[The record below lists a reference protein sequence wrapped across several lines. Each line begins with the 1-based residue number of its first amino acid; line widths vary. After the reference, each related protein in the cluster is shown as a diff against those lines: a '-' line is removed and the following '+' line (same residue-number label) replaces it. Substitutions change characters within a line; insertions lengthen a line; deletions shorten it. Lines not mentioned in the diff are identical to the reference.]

1 MILKPL
7 KKENRK
13 LNAEIK
19 SNNLA
24 LLSPINNKEDRK
36 ESKTLNLD
44 DINLIENK
52 QLNNRNPSITIMTKP
67 KINNSNNNNNDK
79 VDTNTMLLIVCILFL
94 ITEFPQAILIFV
106 SIFDSNFYNF
116 VYKPL
121 GDLMDVLVLINNSI
135 NFILYC
141 TMSNEFRKV
150 ILNFFKKK

>member
-1 MILKPL
+1 MNEANNIFLNQLRLNDDQPL
-7 KKENRK
+7 NFELTNFGTKH
-13 LNAEIK
+13 
-19 SNNLA
+19 
-24 LLSPINNKEDRK
+24 SPIRNVNK
-36 ESKTLNLD
+36 SV
-44 DINLIENK
+44 NK
-52 QLNNRNPSITIMTKP
+52 VK
-67 KINNSNNNNNDK
+67 KINER
-79 VDTNTMLLIVCILFL
+79 VDTTKMLLIVCILFL

-106 SIFDSNFYNF
+106 SIFDSNFYNY

>member
-1 MILKPL
+1 MNEANNIFLNQLRINDDQPL
-7 KKENRK
+7 NFELTDCTKRH
-13 LNAEIK
+13 
-19 SNNLA
+19 
-24 LLSPINNKEDRK
+24 SPIRNVNKAV
-36 ESKTLNLD
+36 
-44 DINLIENK
+44 NK
-52 QLNNRNPSITIMTKP
+52 VK
-67 KINNSNNNNNDK
+67 KINER
-79 VDTNTMLLIVCILFL
+79 VDTTKMLLIVCILFL

-141 TMSNEFRKV
+141 TMSNEFRQV